1 MQKIK
6 FKTDGYTLTNFL
18 LSLLIFVAVIDPSNQ
33 IFKAKELFFGLT
45 LLCYLVLCKPKLDLQ
60 IIIILLSVLF
70 LNVLAALIGS
80 EALKFDPEFAIGTI
94 KSFLFLFLL
103 LLYKDPKIH
112 WFEKLKI
119 PCIFISVI
127 SILIHIS
134 TLCFPAIE
142 IAVYSFANSHGQ
154 FIMMSHREFLGLPI
168 RQIFYRTAP
177 LLTITL
183 PVYYYRLLFTNASKR
198 NNLIC
203 SLLFFG
209 ALLGTGTRASMLAVM
224 LIVTTISIYKIFISR
239 WGKVIFLPLFT
250 LFILGGSLLLYK
262 LVTDTGEQSL
272 EVKKGHVTSL
282 IHEIKQPST
291 LIVGQGIGSQYFSAG
306 FNANTAQSEVSYLEI
321 IRMFGLI
328 GGGLLFCLFLIPV
341 YLCLKNKPDAYG
353 AFALGYISYLF
364 IGGTNPLLVSSTG
377 MLVICV
383 AFSYSSHKQIG
394 TYNEQ

>member
-1 MQKIK
+1 
-6 FKTDGYTLTNFL
+6 
-18 LSLLIFVAVIDPSNQ
+18 
-33 IFKAKELFFGLT
+33 
-45 LLCYLVLCKPKLDLQ
+45 
-60 IIIILLSVLF
+60 
-70 LNVLAALIGS
+70 
-80 EALKFDPEFAIGTI
+80 
-94 KSFLFLFLL
+94 
-103 LLYKDPKIH
+103 
-112 WFEKLKI
+112 
-119 PCIFISVI
+119 
-127 SILIHIS
+127 
-134 TLCFPAIE
+134 
-142 IAVYSFANSHGQ
+142 
-154 FIMMSHREFLGLPI
+154 MMSHREFLGLPI

-209 ALLGTGTRASMLAVM
+209 ALLGTGTRASMLAAM

-239 WGKVIFLPLFT
+239 WGKVI
-250 LFILGGSLLLYK
+250 FILGGSLLLYK